1 MGKKLAKNRDRRG
14 FPLEITTP
22 NFVRSR
28 VLRAPAKTLPRPAST
43 GALSRPSDARFRNP
57 HFVSFMAGTNRS
69 RMRADVLSAVLRSRA
84 LVKRALR
91 FTLLGGVFWVVFESA
106 RAISIF

>member
-1 MGKKLAKNRDRRG
+1 MLSARR
-14 FPLEITTP
+14 
-22 NFVRSR
+22 
-28 VLRAPAKTLPRPAST
+28 KTRPDSTGTALPYRPA
-43 GALSRPSDARFRNP
+43 ARFRNP

-69 RMRADVLSAVLRSRA
+69 RMRADLLSAVLRSRA

>member
-1 MGKKLAKNRDRRG
+1 MLSARR
-14 FPLEITTP
+14 
-22 NFVRSR
+22 
-28 VLRAPAKTLPRPAST
+28 KTRPDST
-43 GALSRPSDARFRNP
+43 GATLPYRPAARFRNP

-69 RMRADVLSAVLRSRA
+69 RMRADLLSAVLRSRT

-91 FTLLGGVFWVVFESA
+91 FTLLGGIFWVVFESA

>member
-1 MGKKLAKNRDRRG
+1 MPSAR
-14 FPLEITTP
+14 FPSRLRQGPTAAAS
-22 NFVRSR
+22 RSR
-28 VLRAPAKTLPRPAST
+28 NA
-43 GALSRPSDARFRNP
+43 ARFRNP

-69 RMRADVLSAVLRSRA
+69 RMRADLLSAVLRSRA

-91 FTLLGGVFWVVFESA
+91 FTLLGGIFWVVFESA